1 MRHQTVVGPQLRLLA
16 SRVDSVGPR
25 FAGLTALLVGGTG
38 GIGRATAARIAEEG
52 GSVVVTGAT
61 GEEVDSYFAVAGA
74 SAVPAEVL
82 DVRDPHAVARL
93 IGQFDRLDVLVNLA
107 GVGRGPTE
115 HTEDGFERTVDVNL
129 FGSMRTCYAARP
141 LLERARG
148 SIVNTASVMSFLG
161 SSTAPAYASSKGA
174 VVQLTKSLAIALG
187 PAGVRVN
194 AVVPGW
200 IETPMTAAL
209 FTDEELVARVL
220 SRTPMQRFGKPEEVA
235 DAICFLASPT
245 SAFVTGTTL
254 AVDGGY
260 LAG

>member
-1 MRHQTVVGPQLRLLA
+1 MG
-16 SRVDSVGPR
+16 RV
-25 FAGLTALLVGGTG
+25 
-38 GIGRATAARIAEEG
+38 TAARMAEEG
-52 GSVVVTGAT
+52 ASVVVTGAAR
-61 GEEVDSYFAVAGA
+61 EEVDAYLAAAGT
-74 SAVPAEVL
+74 SAAPAEVL
-82 DVRDPHAVARL
+82 DVCDPRDVARL
-93 IGQFDRLDVLVNLA
+93 MDRFDHLDVLVNLA
-107 GVGRGPTE
+107 GVGRGAAEYTE
-115 HTEDGFERTVDVNL
+115 EGFERTVDVNL

-148 SIVNTASVMSFLG
+148 CIVNTASVMSFLG
-161 SSTAPAYASSKGA
+161 SPTAPAYASSKGA

-200 IETPMTAAL
+200 IETPMTASL
-209 FTDEELVARVL
+209 FNDEELVARVL
-220 SRTPMQRFGKPEEVA
+220 SRTPMQRFGQPEEVA

-245 SAFVTGTTL
+245 SAFITGATL

>member
-1 MRHQTVVGPQLRLLA
+1 
-16 SRVDSVGPR
+16 VGPR
-25 FAGLTALLVGGTG
+25 FAGLTALVVGGTG
-38 GIGRATAARIAEEG
+38 GMGRATAARLAEEG

-61 GEEVDSYFAVAGA
+61 GEEVDSYLAAAGG
-74 SAVPAEVL
+74 SAVPAAVL
-82 DVRDPHAVARL
+82 DVRDPGAVAGL
-93 IGQFDRLDVLVNLA
+93 IGRFDRLDVLVNLA
-107 GVGRGPTE
+107 GVGRGAAE

-141 LLERARG
+141 LLERSRG
-148 SIVNTASVMSFLG
+148 CIVNTASVMSFLG
-161 SSTAPAYASSKGA
+161 SPTAPAYASSKGA
-174 VVQLTKSLAIALG
+174 VVQLTKSLAVAMGPLG
-187 PAGVRVN
+187 IRVN

-209 FTDEELVARVL
+209 FTDEALVARVL
-220 SRTPMQRFGKPEEVA
+220 ARTPMQRFGQPEEVA

-245 SAFVTGTTL
+245 STFITGATL